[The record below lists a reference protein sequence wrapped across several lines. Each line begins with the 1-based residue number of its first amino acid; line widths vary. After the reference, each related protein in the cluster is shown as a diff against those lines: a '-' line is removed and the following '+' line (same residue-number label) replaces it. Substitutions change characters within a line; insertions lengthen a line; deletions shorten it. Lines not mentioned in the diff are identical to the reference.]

1 MSGGQDPNNWDHTV
15 SSGGSDGDGG
25 VICTQDYSGG
35 PPVGI
40 PPDTIV
46 HDVVFAQAPTLWHLE
61 PTKWAAVWERATGA
75 GIRIAILD
83 TGYTKHEAGPEPI
96 HSRSFIRGQ
105 GIRDGNG
112 HGTHVAGTALGRKS
126 SDGTPIGVAPG
137 ADLIVGKVLSDQGS
151 GGSDGIAAGI
161 RWATEVGAD
170 VISMSLGGGGPDG
183 ATNAA
188 IADAISKGIIVNAAA
203 GNAGYNGAN
212 TIGWPARGKDC
223 ICCAAY
229 QQNGRIANFSSGG
242 REIDWGCPG
251 QDIVSFS
258 TNGSG
263 YRSMSG
269 TSMATPFGSG
279 VLALLVE
286 LMRRQGDAQWT
297 AADAV
302 RAFFK
307 ANMTDAGAP
316 GFDERFGLGIPVVW
330 EILGRLVRD
339 DLVFA

>member
-1 MSGGQDPNNWDHTV
+1 MSGGQDPNTWDYDVH
-15 SSGGSDGDGG
+15 SGGSDGEG
-25 VICTQDYSGG
+25 VICTEDFSGG
-35 PPVGI
+35 PPVFI
-40 PPDTIV
+40 PPDTVV
-46 HDVVFAQAPTLWHLE
+46 HDVVYAQAPTLWHLN
-61 PTKWAAVWERATGA
+61 PAQWNAVWERATGA
-75 GIRIAILD
+75 GIRVAILD
-83 TGYTKHEAGPEPI
+83 TGYSKHEAGPVPI
-96 HSRSFIRGQ
+96 HSRSFIQGQ
-105 GIRDGNG
+105 SIADGNG
-112 HGTHVAGTALGRKS
+112 HGTHCAGTALGRKS

-137 ADLIVGKVLSDQGS
+137 ADLIVGKVLSNGGS
-151 GGSDGIAAGI
+151 GGSNGIAAGI

-170 VISMSLGGGGPDG
+170 VISMSLGGGGPDS

-188 IADAISKGIIVNAAA
+188 IADAISKGVVVNAAA
-203 GNAGYNGAN
+203 GNSGYNGGN
-212 TIGWPARGKDC
+212 TIGWPAKGKDC

-229 QQNGRIANFSSGG
+229 QKSGLIANFSSGG
-242 REIDWGCPG
+242 SEIDWACPG

-279 VLALLVE
+279 VLALLIE
-286 LMRRQGDAQWT
+286 LMRRQGNAQWS

-316 GFDERFGLGIPVVW
+316 GFDARFGMGIPVVW

-339 DLVFA
+339 DLEFA